1 MSNTKVK
8 VLFDCTSVRNP
19 ISGIGY
25 HTYSLMKA
33 LKEGNFPDLELSFYR
48 QPSFSQWLKNQ
59 RQFPDNLQEFSS
71 IQFLPLPVTLSNLLG
86 KSAGYLT
93 NNIDDYDIIHGT
105 DHYVYPFRKGKK
117 VMTIHDLTFLKYP
130 QFCTNIV
137 KQYTQR
143 IKKCLQWTDAII
155 TISQSSKQDIID
167 YLGFDKDKIFIIYGA
182 SRFNLEYLKNIN
194 IELIK
199 KNINYDFTEPYLL
212 FVSTIEPRKN
222 LINLI
227 KAFNICKEKYRIPH
241 HLILIGGKGWQYEAI
256 FAEMENSPFVDYIH
270 HLGYLTDAEVA
281 VFYAHADIFVYPSFY
296 EGFGLPILEA
306 MTLGAPVITSS
317 LSSMPEVGG
326 EAAVYINPHDV
337 EDLAKTI
344 NEVRCDRTLRENLIK
359 KGKSRGKLYS
369 WEKVARETLNAYSM
383 LNKPLNQLQQ

>member
-48 QPSFSQWLKNQ
+48 QPSFSQWLRNQ
-59 RQFPDNLQEFSS
+59 RQLPDNLKDFPS
-71 IQFLPLPVTLSNLLG
+71 IQFLPFPVTVSNLLG

-182 SRFNLEYLKNIN
+182 SRFNLDYLKKIN

-256 FAEMENSPFVDYIH
+256 FAEMDNSPFVNYIH

-344 NEVRCDRTLRENLIK
+344 NEVRCDRTWRENLIK

-369 WEKVARETLNAYSM
+369 WEKVARETLNAYSR
-383 LNKPLNQLQQ
+383 LNKPLNQLQE